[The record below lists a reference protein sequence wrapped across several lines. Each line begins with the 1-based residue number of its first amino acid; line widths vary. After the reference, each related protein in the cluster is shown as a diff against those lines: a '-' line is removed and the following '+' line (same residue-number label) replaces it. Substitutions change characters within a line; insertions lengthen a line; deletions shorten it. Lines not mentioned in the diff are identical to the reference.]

1 MTITTDYSPVQY
13 NGNGVTTSF
22 AFPYTF
28 YDDTDLIVTT
38 TVVATGIDTVLVL
51 NTDYT
56 VTGGDGANGTVVFGT
71 APASG
76 VRVTIEVDIP
86 YRQEDDYVENQAFPA
101 DTLEQSLDRAV
112 IRDQQLKSA
121 VDRSVKFPATL
132 TGSLVGLLPQ
142 PVDGKLLVWDGASGQ
157 IGNADIADVSSTLNT
172 IITTPVSGEVLI
184 WNGSN
189 WVNDS
194 VPQFTVATANINMAF
209 VYKIVNMANP
219 SNSQD
224 AATKAYVDG
233 IVDSP
238 KGRLTLT
245 TATPITTVD
254 VTAATTLYYTPYQ
267 GNTIALYTGSVW
279 AVSTL
284 SEISIAVPA
293 TTNQMYDVFVYSNSG
308 TLTLELTA
316 WTNDT
321 TRATALTLQ
330 NGVLVKS
337 GATTRRYVGSIRTTS
352 VSGQLEDSKK
362 YRGVWN
368 YYNRVGKALRA
379 NDSTASWTYATATWR
394 AANSNTT
401 LGTARVGLV
410 VGVSEDSVN
419 ATYKGAAT
427 SGGGAEGM
435 MGIGINSTT
444 TDSSTSSG
452 VSGQANA
459 SSSQADY
466 DDFLAIGF
474 NYIQALEYA
483 TGATMT
489 FYGVKNTA
497 FRAGLSGKVNC

>member
-1 MTITTDYSPVQY
+1 MTFSTANNKATYT
-13 NGNGVTTSF
+13 GNGVTVAFS
-22 AFPYTF
+22 FPYLF
-28 YDDTDLIVTT
+28 KDNDHLKVYLDGVLSGSGYSI
-38 TVVATGIDTVLVL
+38 TGAG
-51 NTDYT
+51 NPAGGT
-56 VTGGDGANGTVVFGT
+56 VTFST
-71 APASG
+71 APANG
-76 VRVTIEVDIP
+76 VSVVLLRQVPYVQETDIVDFDGNPAQVTEDQFDLCVMMASQLNEIGARTITVPVDVTITSNEVSGTIDSTTRLMALSTSGPSTIELADIST
-86 YRQEDDYVENQAFPA
+86 EL
-101 DTLEQSLDRAV
+101 DTV
-112 IRDQQLKSA
+112 I
-121 VDRSVKFPATL
+121 
-132 TGSLVGLLPQ
+132 TGV
-142 PVDGKLLVWDGASGQ
+142 VSGQ
-157 IGNADIADVSSTLNT
+157 
-172 IITTPVSGEVLI
+172 VLT
-184 WNGSN
+184 WNGTN
-189 WVNDS
+189 WVNATS
-194 VPQFTVATANINMAF
+194 SFTSATANINMNSI
-209 VYKIVNMANP
+209 YKIVNMANP

-379 NDSTASWTYATATWR
+379 NDATASWTYATATWR

-410 VGVSEDSVN
+410 VGVSEDSVD
-419 ATYKGAAT
+419 ATYQCAAV

-452 VSGQANA
+452 VSGQANV

-497 FRAGLSGKVNC
+497 FRSGLSGKVNC

>member
-1 MTITTDYSPVQY
+1 MTISTTYAPIQY
-13 NGNGVTTSF
+13 NGNSVTTTF
-22 AFPYTF
+22 AFPYVFFESSNLLVTLTLISTGAN
-28 YDDTDLIVTT
+28 DPQVLDTD
-38 TVVATGIDTVLVL
+38 
-51 NTDYT
+51 YS
-56 VTGGDGANGTVVFGT
+56 VTGGNGDTGSITFMS
-71 APASG
+71 APATG
-76 VRVTIEVDIP
+76 YRVTIELDLP
-86 YRQEDDYVENQAFPA
+86 YTQEDDYVENQAFPA
-101 DTLEQSLDRAV
+101 DTIESGFDRAA
-112 IRDQQLKSA
+112 IRDQQLVNA
-121 VDRSVKFPATL
+121 AERSLKFPATL
-132 TGSLVGLLPQ
+132 SGSLVGLLPQ
-142 PVDGKLLVWDGASGQ
+142 PVDGELLIWDGVTGT
-157 IGNADIADVSSTLNT
+157 IGNATLVDISTSLDT
-172 IITTPVSGEVLI
+172 VITGPTSGQYLVFD
-184 WNGSN
+184 GTN
-189 WVNDS
+189 WVNDDLS
-194 VPQFTVATANINMAF
+194 FTLATANIDMNSI
-209 VYKIVNMANP
+209 YKIVNMANP

-245 TATPITTVD
+245 TATPITTSD

-267 GNTIALYTGSVW
+267 GSSIALYTGSVW

-368 YYNRVGKALRA
+368 YYNRVGKSLRA
-379 NDSTASWTYATATWR
+379 NDATASWTYATPTWR

-419 ATYKGAAT
+419 ATYQSAGI

-452 VSGQANA
+452 ASGQT
-459 SSSQADY
+459 SVTSSQADY

>member
-1 MTITTDYSPVQY
+1 MAVLLTPPYLQFFDDNGNPLSGGKVYTYAAGTLTPKATYTDASETTPLSNPVILDSAGRATIWISGSYYIDVKTSADVAVKNTDNITAFNTSSSSINSLLPSQSGNAGKYLTTDGNNVSWGESSAVQ
-13 NGNGVTTSF
+13 
-22 AFPYTF
+22 
-28 YDDTDLIVTT
+28 
-38 TVVATGIDTVLVL
+38 
-51 NTDYT
+51 
-56 VTGGDGANGTVVFGT
+56 T
-71 APASG
+71 AP
-76 VRVTIEVDIP
+76 
-86 YRQEDDYVENQAFPA
+86 
-101 DTLEQSLDRAV
+101 
-112 IRDQQLKSA
+112 
-121 VDRSVKFPATL
+121 
-132 TGSLVGLLPQ
+132 
-142 PVDGKLLVWDGASGQ
+142 
-157 IGNADIADVSSTLNT
+157 NA
-172 IITTPVSGEVLI
+172 
-184 WNGSN
+184 
-189 WVNDS
+189 
-194 VPQFTVATANINMAF
+194 
-209 VYKIVNMANP
+209 
-219 SNSQD
+219 
-224 AATKAYVDG
+224 
-233 IVDSP
+233 
-238 KGRLTLT
+238 RLTLT
-245 TATPITTVD
+245 TGVPITTTD

-267 GNTIALYTGSVW
+267 GNRITLYDGATFQLF
-279 AVSTL
+279 TL

-337 GATTRRYVGSIRTTS
+337 GATERRYVGSVRTTS

-368 YYNRVGKALRA
+368 YYNRVGKSLRA
-379 NDSTASWTYATATWR
+379 NDSTASWTYATPTWR

-401 LGTARVGLV
+401 LGVGRVGV
-410 VGVSEDSVN
+410 VIGLAEDSVN
-419 ATYKGAAT
+419 ATYKGAAA
-427 SGGGAEGM
+427 SSGGAEGM

-452 VSGQANA
+452 VSGQANV

-466 DDFLAIGF
+466 YDFLAIGF